1 MNPFKIKGCRRRKCF
16 ESTSVYNIIILSRT
30 RMRKGMK
37 NTQGSTFACF
47 TLLWMILTIK
57 DVFRIFNF
65 SFVFIIDT
73 LNRVF
78 KRVM

>member
-1 MNPFKIKGCRRRKCF
+1 MCF

-30 RMRKGMK
+30 RMRKGIK

-65 SFVFIIDT
+65 SFVFII
-73 LNRVF
+73 RVSRTAAKF
-78 KRVM
+78 HDIGVF